1 MKKRYVVLFI
11 VVICIVLGVLIFN
24 KDDILRE
31 INYKITYNNKYRIL
45 NKDIDNKDC
54 KKK

>member
-24 KDDILRE
+24 KDGILR
-31 INYKITYNNKYRIL
+31 
-45 NKDIDNKDC
+45 
-54 KKK
+54 